1 MPKEKTVGQ
10 GNGWVK
16 VLLVAG
22 VAIAAPRLMGAFG
35 QLLGRDVLTMYP
47 WFAEFEVIT
56 GGALAVLEGL
66 ALAHI
71 ADRWRRFA
79 ITSPYWWILAVIQVG
94 LLLTLPFV
102 STVYLVAAQFDTPA
116 NEILTWRHIWSN
128 HLVWLWSYLGAAIS
142 TVIVMGVG
150 IVHNVDNE
158 GQGEKNKDDYYPKGN
173 NGRISVAEKA
183 RFWAGYYHEA
193 TPDEFSRLFED
204 ETGLGLTVAEAE
216 AALAEARTVAGRNG
230 KGRK

>member
-1 MPKEKTVGQ
+1 MKNQNRAGQ

-47 WFAEFEVIT
+47 WFASFEVWT

-158 GQGEKNKDDYYPKGN
+158 GQGEEDKTYYYPKGN

-193 TPDEFSRLFED
+193 TPDEFSQLFED

-216 AALAEARTVAGRNG
+216 AALVEARAVAGRNG